1 MRGLLSVAQLFDWP
15 ARSIGKLAGWLILPL
30 ILIIMFDVI
39 TRRIDTARVWIAE
52 QNIYWFNPIIFQ
64 DAQWHLHGIILLCA
78 FGFGYLMN
86 AHVRV
91 DIFREML
98 PRRGQAKV
106 EFFGLLIMGIPFLI
120 VISYFAIQFV
130 LLSYNQNE
138 GSESLTGIGARYI
151 IKSFLVIGFL
161 LLLSAFIATI
171 LRLIVALWGPDD
183 LREEAYATLDIFAE
197 QGIEEEIEEFKAD
210 VSDHHKDQT

>member
-1 MRGLLSVAQLFDWP
+1 MRGLLSLANVFDYP
-15 ARSIGKLAGWLILPL
+15 ARQIGKLCGWLIIPL

-39 TRRIDTARVWIAE
+39 TRKIDFVRIWIAE

-64 DAQWHLHGIILLCA
+64 DAQWHLHGIILLCS

-106 EFFGLLIMGIPFLI
+106 EFWGLLLMGIPFLF

-130 LLSYNQNE
+130 ALSYSQNE
-138 GSESLTGIGARYI
+138 QSESLTGIGNRYI
-151 IKSFLVIGFL
+151 IKSFLIVGFGL
-161 LLLSAFIATI
+161 LLFSFLATI
-171 LRLIVALWGPDD
+171 LRLIVAIWGS
-183 LREEAYATLDIFAE
+183 EEDSAAAYEVLDIFAE
-197 QGIEEEIEEFKAD
+197 QGIQEEIEEFKSDIAD
-210 VSDHHKDQT
+210 KKDQT